1 MASEATVQR
10 DKDRKAAWAAVRCA
24 AAVGQAIRS
33 RLLLTGKN
41 HYINQ
46 IHFAKYCVPHVRFI

>member
-1 MASEATVQR
+1 MTTSEATVQR

-33 RLLLTGKN
+33 RLLLTGKISL
-41 HYINQ
+41 H
-46 IHFAKYCVPHVRFI
+46 C